1 MKVFTVGT
9 DDNLKDFTDAVY
21 PQGSMCLSI
30 LLRGKDIKVNGVRVN
45 SNVRLHA
52 GDEVV
57 YYTKPSQEAL
67 KSHDVVFE
75 DENMLICD
83 KESGVS
89 SEGLSSEL
97 CESGEYYPCHRLD
110 RNTRG
115 LIVFAKTRASESE
128 ITRAFKDRR
137 VEKIYSALCKNAF
150 TAKEGTLLAYLTKNE
165 RESSVRIS
173 DKPTGSAV
181 KIITRYE
188 VLRAAGDVAEVKVIL
203 HTGKTHQI
211 RAHMA
216 FIGCPVLGDEKYG
229 DVALN
234 RKYGLKRQQLIAKTL
249 VFDFDG
255 KLSYLN
261 GRKFESKYD
270 SRSSCAPVQSDA

>member
-83 KESGVS
+83 NSFSDSKSD
-89 SEGLSSEL
+89 
-97 CESGEYYPCHRLD
+97 RL
-110 RNTRG
+110 G
-115 LIVFAKTRASESE
+115 QKGPH
-128 ITRAFKDRR
+128 
-137 VEKIYSALCKNAF
+137 C
-150 TAKEGTLLAYLTKNE
+150 
-165 RESSVRIS
+165 S
-173 DKPTGSAV
+173 D
-181 KIITRYE
+181 
-188 VLRAAGDVAEVKVIL
+188 VL
-203 HTGKTHQI
+203 
-211 RAHMA
+211 
-216 FIGCPVLGDEKYG
+216 
-229 DVALN
+229 
-234 RKYGLKRQQLIAKTL
+234 
-249 VFDFDG
+249 
-255 KLSYLN
+255 
-261 GRKFESKYD
+261 
-270 SRSSCAPVQSDA
+270 